1 MKHPMS
7 KIETKVSR
15 PVAETIPLMA
25 NVTVPLAAKATVP
38 PKESI
43 EITGA
48 IERGLNVVKIT
59 YYGRGPASVRL
70 STKALRAFLRLVAES
85 KLRGGKSIVTALD
98 LQREGVLPWGTA
110 CTGMT
115 EVFESIATVLG
126 GDVAEELLDIWL
138 ANPEDQETPWERLD
152 WDVHL
157 QLRFDLFGELEN
169 GQQSS
174 GSTIRQ
180 RLGRT
185 RPPFGDKAFLRAN
198 GWRPDFAYLHG
209 DTSSSK
215 KTSPDGVTL
224 GYRLKCSSGSLRYN
238 RVALL
243 RHDDIVVRQLAAL
256 LPAILPANL
265 HVQ

>member
-1 MKHPMS
+1 MKHPVQ
-7 KIETKVSR
+7 KKKTGPVVETL
-15 PVAETIPLMA
+15 PLMA
-25 NVTVPLAAKATVP
+25 NVTVPETAEP
-38 PKESI
+38 DEPIEDPI
-43 EITGA
+43 EITGTVK
-48 IERGLNVVKIT
+48 RGLNIVEMSFH
-59 YYGRGPASVRL
+59 GRRPVPVHFGTMAF
-70 STKALRAFLRLVAES
+70 RAFLRLVAES